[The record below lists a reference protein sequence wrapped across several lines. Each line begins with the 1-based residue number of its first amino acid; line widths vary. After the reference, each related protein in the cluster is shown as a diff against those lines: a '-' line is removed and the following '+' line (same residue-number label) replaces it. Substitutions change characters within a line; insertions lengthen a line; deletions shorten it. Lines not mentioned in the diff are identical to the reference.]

1 MSASRCGAGGV
12 GGSLINGDGAAVAAI
27 LVSLLLDAAAV
38 VIVLL
43 FARMIRNWLRHCRQP
58 ASGLAIG

>member
-43 FARMIRNWLRHCRQP
+43 FARMIRNWLRHRRQP